1 MFEAVTEN
9 QTPRKQI
16 SVAGSFTLKKGK
28 GGTGGRQTFSPEF
41 IMDFNLMHEIKK
53 KINRRTIILF
63 HPPVLIKEF
72 QQFVCGEEQMV
83 ELILRSAT
91 R

>member
-1 MFEAVTEN
+1 MKKEKVAQEA
-9 QTPRKQI
+9 K
-16 SVAGSFTLKKGK
+16 
-28 GGTGGRQTFSPEF
+28 QTFSPEF
-41 IMDFNLMHEIKK
+41 IMDFNLTHEIKK
-53 KINRRTIILF
+53 RINRHTIILF